1 MIKTETM
8 TINGISF
15 VRTYSDTG
23 HRVERDGVAYDE
35 AIDPADTGR
44 TYTESSEMV
53 GADEESDADYAEAGR
68 IMMGVSE

>member
-44 TYTESSEMV
+44 TYTESEEMV
-53 GADEESDADYAEAGR
+53 GEDEESEDDYAEAGR

>member
-1 MIKTETM
+1 MIQTENM
-8 TINGISF
+8 IINNITF

-23 HRVERDGVAYDE
+23 HKVERDGVAYDE

-44 TYTESSEMV
+44 TYTESAEMV
-53 GADEESDADYAEAGR
+53 GEDEESDSEYAEAGR

>member
-1 MIKTETM
+1 MIKTESM

-23 HRVERDGVAYDE
+23 HRVERDGVVYDE

-53 GADEESDADYAEAGR
+53 GGDEESEDDYAEAGR

>member
-1 MIKTETM
+1 MIKTENM

>member
-1 MIKTETM
+1 MIKTESM

-44 TYTESSEMV
+44 TYTESEEMV
-53 GADEESDADYAEAGR
+53 GEDGESDADYAEAGR

>member
-1 MIKTETM
+1 M

-23 HRVERDGVAYDE
+23 HKVERDGVVYDE
-35 AIDPADTGR
+35 AIDPADAGR

-53 GADEESDADYAEAGR
+53 GEDVTDADYAEAGR

>member
-1 MIKTETM
+1 MIQTENM

-15 VRTYSDTG
+15 IRTYSDTG

-44 TYTESSEMV
+44 TYTESAEMV
-53 GADEESDADYAEAGR
+53 GADEESESDYAEAGR

>member
-1 MIKTETM
+1 MIQTENM
-8 TINGISF
+8 IINNITF

-23 HRVERDGVAYDE
+23 HKVERDGVAYDE

-44 TYTESSEMV
+44 TYTESAEMV
-53 GADEESDADYAEAGR
+53 GADEESEDDYAEAGR

>member
-1 MIKTETM
+1 MIRTETM

-23 HRVERDGVAYDE
+23 RKVERDGVAYDE

-53 GADEESDADYAEAGR
+53 GEDEESEDEYAEAGR
-68 IMMGVSE
+68 IMMGVEE

>member
-1 MIKTETM
+1 MIMTETM
-8 TINGISF
+8 IINDIPF

-53 GADEESDADYAEAGR
+53 GEDEESDSDYAEAGR

>member
-1 MIKTETM
+1 MIKTESM

-23 HRVERDGVAYDE
+23 HKVERDGVAYDE

-53 GADEESDADYAEAGR
+53 DADEESDSEYAEAGR

>member
-1 MIKTETM
+1 MIMTETL

-44 TYTESSEMV
+44 TYTESAEMV
-53 GADEESDADYAEAGR
+53 GADEESDSDYAEAGR